1 MRKSLLLLA
10 FSILFFCQSQ
20 VEEVKKLYTKTEV
33 SIPMRDGV
41 KLFTAIYTPKN
52 ISAKNLYP
60 ILLNRTCYSVAPYGE
75 TEFRGNLGPNPFLQ
89 SDGYIFVYQDVRGR
103 YMSEGEFT
111 NMTPQVD
118 RKNKKN
124 VDESTDTYDTIDWLL
139 KNVKNNNG
147 KVGQY
152 GISYPGFYTAAGIL
166 AEHPALKASS
176 PQAPISDF
184 WYDDFHHNG
193 AFMMGYFRTFPVFGV
208 QKTKPEKSAWFMEEF
223 KRLNP
228 TSEDGSLFY
237 NQLGTLQEAVDKY
250 YQGNF
255 FMQEILEHP
264 NYDDFWKKRDLL
276 PHLKNVKHAVMTVG
290 GWFDAEDL
298 RGPLSIYKTIEK
310 TSPKA
315 NNTIVMGPFS
325 HGGWARES
333 GKTYHNDIYFGD
345 SITTFYQK
353 NIETPFFNHYL
364 KDEKKTL
371 DLPEAYMF
379 DTGKKSWQKFAE
391 WPPKSIQNAVF
402 YLSDDYQLQSSKPTS
417 KGFTQY
423 FSDPTKPVP
432 SSENRKDFNNFTPRN
447 YMSEDQRFT
456 ENRPDVASFTTE
468 ELADDL
474 TFAGELSVKL
484 KILTTATDADFFV
497 KLIDVYPAD
506 EKPNADKPNLIF
518 ANYHQ
523 MVRSEI
529 MPARFRNSAEKPEP
543 IKQNQETE
551 VQVLL
556 QDVFHT
562 FKKGHKIQIQ
572 VQSTAY
578 PLFNINPQT
587 FVDNPYKAKKE
598 DFVPAFIKIQND
610 SSVEAKILK

>member
-41 KLFTAIYTPKN
+41 KLFTAIYTPKK

-333 GKTYHNDIYFGD
+333 GKTFHNDIYFGD
-345 SITTFYQK
+345 SIATFYQK

-447 YMSEDQRFT
+447 YMSEDQRFA

-506 EKPNADKPNLIF
+506 EKPNADKPNVIF

-529 MPARFRNSAEKPEP
+529 MPARFRNSAEKPKP

-610 SSVEAKILK
+610 SCVEAKILK